1 MPLAE
6 VSRIDVIFP
15 DRKVTDVADFNG
27 DQAYTLDLRGCV
39 VKYTNPPTCVPFTG
53 LMTDH
58 ITDGHFVDRVN
69 HRDDEGS
76 QFIPKRMNPI
86 DMVLGIHWCPDQNY
100 FMVKFF
106 GQLLSKTLVHNSPVL
121 SAVSPLGAT
130 PPPEKRKVIAQERS
144 ASATAYAVQYFKQ
157 DKKENAALYA
167 STACTVACVAAE
179 VACQAACVL
188 TIFFEPECSI
198 ACLVVSATCGVACEI

>member
-130 PPPEKRKVIAQERS
+130 HPATKNERS
-144 ASATAYAVQYFKQ
+144 AAAMKFAVQFSKQ
-157 DKKENAALYA
+157 HKEKNAAFVGLG
-167 STACTVACVAAE
+167 STGCTVACVAAE
-179 VACQAACVL
+179 TACQVACAFE
-188 TIFFEPECSI
+188 IFGEPECGI
-198 ACLVVSATCGVACEI
+198 ACTVVYNSCKIACTKA